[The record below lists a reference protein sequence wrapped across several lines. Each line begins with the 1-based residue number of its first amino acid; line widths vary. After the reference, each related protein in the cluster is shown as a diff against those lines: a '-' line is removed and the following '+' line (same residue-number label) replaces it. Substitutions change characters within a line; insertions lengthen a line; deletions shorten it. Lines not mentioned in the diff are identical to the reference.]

1 MAVDD
6 QSGFRINLLHG
17 TSYVVTLSDDHGLT
31 AEGGIA
37 IVVPLSEGSCSVA
50 ASEDWHYGSELDAT

>member
-17 TSYVVTLSDDHGLT
+17 TSYVVMLSDEHGLT
-31 AEGGIA
+31 A
-37 IVVPLSEGSCSVA
+37 
-50 ASEDWHYGSELDAT
+50 